1 MFRQLIL
8 LIDNLT
14 PRQIPKLSRGFLLAA
29 YDDTGPLIAIIA
41 SEFGLIPDFLPLDS
55 PAPNA
60 GLFCWPRTGHATQ
73 ELLRIRRHV

>member
-41 SEFGLIPDFLPLDS
+41 SEFD
-55 PAPNA
+55 
-60 GLFCWPRTGHATQ
+60 
-73 ELLRIRRHV
+73 